1 VALSSAL
8 DGSKVCT
15 SGSFFLQYS
24 PFPIDGEEVVDVA
37 VTIGPKAKKTM
48 KIKIPLLISGMAYG
62 IALSEQAR
70 LSLAEAAKKT
80 GTAINSVQVL
90 NLLKWC

>member
-1 VALSSAL
+1 
-8 DGSKVCT
+8 
-15 SGSFFLQYS
+15 
-24 PFPIDGEEVVDVA
+24 
-37 VTIGPKAKKTM
+37 M